1 MILYNRNMVP
11 AKCGQVRVKFDAG
24 KVSFHVLHR
33 SRGGGG
39 NSKVLG
45 IDFDTA
51 LLMHDACH
59 EIAVEAGWRL
69 KTLLRTRR
77 FHNTREMMN
86 LYKAQILSFIESR
99 TVGIHHASPS
109 VLQCVDRVQ
118 RRFLREMGIS
128 DRESLFD
135 WKLAPLASRRA
146 IAMLGLLYRVAKGTV
161 PESLRQL
168 FQRDGRERVGI
179 PSRTHAASLRHPLQF
194 LEFVAIGGHNEVFR
208 RSCFGLVTVWNM
220 LPVDVVHAKSVES
233 FPKALAGSFDGQGS
247 SGQRFQRFLHRCQAN
262 DRFEVPVL
270 VSVMF
275 LCFQCIE
282 N

>member
-1 MILYNRNMVP
+1 
-11 AKCGQVRVKFDAG
+11 
-24 KVSFHVLHR
+24 
-33 SRGGGG
+33 
-39 NSKVLG
+39 
-45 IDFDTA
+45 
-51 LLMHDACH
+51 
-59 EIAVEAGWRL
+59 
-69 KTLLRTRR
+69 
-77 FHNTREMMN
+77 
-86 LYKAQILSFIESR
+86 
-99 TVGIHHASPS
+99 
-109 VLQCVDRVQ
+109 
-118 RRFLREMGIS
+118 MGIS
-128 DRESLFD
+128 NRESLFD